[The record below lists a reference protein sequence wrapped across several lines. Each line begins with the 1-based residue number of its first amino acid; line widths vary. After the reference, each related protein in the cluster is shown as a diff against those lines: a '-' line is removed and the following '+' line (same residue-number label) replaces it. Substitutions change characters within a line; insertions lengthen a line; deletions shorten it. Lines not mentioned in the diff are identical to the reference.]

1 MNEKITNAN
10 HCISLDYLEISYEFE
25 LPTFSTT
32 NVKPFYLNK
41 DTYIQLTDNTSKY
54 FNSSGYLFINNDY
67 IGDIRYNPKERSF
80 IPSNTVHLK
89 LSNHLLYTQYF
100 KYYLEYISDVIG
112 MKYNHILRLDIAND
126 LVGHNVLQFMKTYEN
141 SSIIICKG
149 KPKDISKRLSGKKTQ
164 IIHFGSITS
173 DKYIKIYNKAVDLIA
188 GNKEYIKEYWD
199 KNGIDYSVGNVER
212 LELTLQKKQAK
223 LVDIN
228 LLHDIDYLAS
238 LCKNHFVN
246 YFEFYRTE
254 KRVHNVKRINVSP
267 INFSNYYGYKI
278 DKYKYQPQITTRP
291 AKQALK
297 TLFLESLEIE
307 GKIKRCSC
315 TDSVGLQEAITSIND
330 SIDYLVK
337 ENGLESFFEG
347 KKKIWMHE
355 FDRKSVMNNRNLD
368 KSEN

>member
-1 MNEKITNAN
+1 MNEQKTTVN
-10 HCISLDYLEISYEFE
+10 HCISLDYLEISCEYE
-25 LPTFSTT
+25 LPTFSNT

-41 DTYIQLTDNTSKY
+41 HTYIQLTDNTCKY
-54 FNSSGYLFINNDY
+54 FNSSGSLFINNCY

-80 IPSNTVHLK
+80 IPSHTLHLK

-100 KYYLEYISDVIG
+100 RYYLEYINDVIG
-112 MKYNHILRLDIAND
+112 MKFNYILRLDIAND

-141 SSIIICKG
+141 SSIITCKG
-149 KPKDISKRLSGKKTQ
+149 KPKEMSKRLSGKKTQ

-173 DKYIKIYNKAVDLIA
+173 DRYIKIYNKSADLTD

-199 KNGIDYSVGNVER
+199 KNGMDYSSGNVER

-246 YFEFYRTE
+246 YFEFYRRE
-254 KRVHNVKRINVSP
+254 KRCDKIKMINVTP
-267 INFSNYYGYKI
+267 INFDNYYGYKI

-297 TLFLESLEIE
+297 TLFFEILDIE
-307 GKIKRCSC
+307 DKIKRSNYNDCV
-315 TDSVGLQEAITSIND
+315 DLNEILASINA
-330 SIDYLVK
+330 SIDHLLK
-337 ENGLESFFEG
+337 ENRLETFYDG
-347 KKKIWMHE
+347 KKKVWFYEYGKRI
-355 FDRKSVMNNRNLD
+355 RTNNKNTD
-368 KSEN
+368 K

>member
-1 MNEKITNAN
+1 MNEQKTTVN
-10 HCISLDYLEISYEFE
+10 HCISLDYLEISYEYE
-25 LPTFSTT
+25 LPTFSNT

-41 DTYIQLTDNTSKY
+41 HTYIQLTDNTCKY
-54 FNSSGYLFINNDY
+54 FNSSGSLFINNCY

-80 IPSNTVHLK
+80 IPSHTLHLK

-100 KYYLEYISDVIG
+100 RYYLEYINEVIG
-112 MKYNHILRLDIAND
+112 MKFNYILRLDIAND

-141 SSIIICKG
+141 SSSITCKG
-149 KPKDISKRLSGKKTQ
+149 KPKEMSKRLSGKKTQ

-173 DKYIKIYNKAVDLIA
+173 DKYIKIYNKSVDLTD

-246 YFEFYRTE
+246 YFEFYRKE
-254 KRVHNVKRINVSP
+254 KRVHNIKLVNVTP
-267 INFSNYYGYKI
+267 IDFSNYYGYKI
-278 DKYKYQPQITTRP
+278 EKYKYHPQSTVRP

-297 TLFLESLEIE
+297 TLFIESLEIE
-307 GKIKRCSC
+307 GKIMRYSC

-355 FDRKSVMNNRNLD
+355 FERKCVLNNRNVG
-368 KSEN
+368 